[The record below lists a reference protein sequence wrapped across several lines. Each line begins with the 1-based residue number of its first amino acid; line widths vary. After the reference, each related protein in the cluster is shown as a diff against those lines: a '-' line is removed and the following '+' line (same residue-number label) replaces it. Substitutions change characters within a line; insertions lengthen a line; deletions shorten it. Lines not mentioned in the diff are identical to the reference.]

1 MHARKKKNFFPRSSL
16 GLSRCPK
23 AQSSMWTG
31 VGIGKWKGVL
41 GIGLT
46 FIGRLVYRGAPLP
59 PAVVKLDLPQ
69 HLPGGE

>member
-1 MHARKKKNFFPRSSL
+1 
-16 GLSRCPK
+16 
-23 AQSSMWTG
+23 MWTG